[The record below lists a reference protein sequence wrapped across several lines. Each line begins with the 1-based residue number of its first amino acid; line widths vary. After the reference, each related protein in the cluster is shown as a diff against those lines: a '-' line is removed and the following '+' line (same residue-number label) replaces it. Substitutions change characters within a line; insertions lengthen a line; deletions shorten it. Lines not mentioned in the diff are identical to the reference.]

1 MEGHRGVSAH
11 VENVFANP
19 ALLEVIAP
27 APRPTQPASRPTE
40 NFATATA
47 PANAELAGTI
57 LCTLADRCT
66 LASWGEQ
73 SRDI

>member
-19 ALLEVIAP
+19 ALPEVIAP

-57 LCTLADRCT
+57 
-66 LASWGEQ
+66 
-73 SRDI
+73 

>member
-1 MEGHRGVSAH
+1 MEGHPGVSAH

-19 ALLEVIAP
+19 ALPEVIAP

-47 PANAELAGTI
+47 PANAELAGT
-57 LCTLADRCT
+57 LADRCT